1 MASNATDVLTIQ
13 YNATNVLDLQDAS
26 HNLTNDTAQ
35 DAFPT
40 IATALPNIVK
50 TMEPVLANSYL
61 QSSLN
66 FFFFGTVLE
75 TGRRLWQF
83 LMDKFTGGQSFPH
96 PFLVCSF
103 RSPALVPFF
112 LRLRI
117 DRHIRLIRSRLRMV
131 LLISQ

>member
-1 MASNATDVLTIQ
+1 MASNATDVLIIQ

-26 HNLTNDTAQ
+26 HNLTNDTSQ

-40 IATALPNIVK
+40 IIATALPNIVK

-83 LMDKFTGGQSFPH
+83 LMDKFTGGPSFPS
-96 PFLVCSF
+96 PFPRVFIPLTLS
-103 RSPALVPFF
+103 RS
-112 LRLRI
+112 
-117 DRHIRLIRSRLRMV
+117 
-131 LLISQ
+131 LLPQASY